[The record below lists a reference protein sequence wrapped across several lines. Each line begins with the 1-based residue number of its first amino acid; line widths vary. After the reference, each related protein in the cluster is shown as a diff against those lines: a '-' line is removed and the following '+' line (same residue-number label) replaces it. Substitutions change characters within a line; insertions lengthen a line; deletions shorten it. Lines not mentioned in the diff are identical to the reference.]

1 MSYTPLIV
9 TMISAVEVVQIFSL
23 LTLQVKVVLAA
34 DNTVHGVPSAKV
46 TLMDDVSQ
54 PKFVPA
60 NTNVSPPKGLTFAF
74 GVTELTT
81 IGTLI
86 GASISEGK
94 KPSVVKTMT
103 VQLPETAVSLS

>member
-1 MSYTPLIV
+1 
-9 TMISAVEVVQIFSL
+9 
-23 LTLQVKVVLAA
+23 LQVKVVLAA

-46 TLMDDVSQ
+46 TLMDDVSY

-60 NTNVSPPKGLTFAF
+60 ITNVSPPKGLTSAF

-103 VQLPETAVSLS
+103 VQLPDTAVSLS